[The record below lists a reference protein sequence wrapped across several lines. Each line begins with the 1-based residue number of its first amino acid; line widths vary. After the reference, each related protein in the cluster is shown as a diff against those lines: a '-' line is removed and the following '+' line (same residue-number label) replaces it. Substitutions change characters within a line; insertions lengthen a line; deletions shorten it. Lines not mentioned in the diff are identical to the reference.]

1 MTIDAV
7 TKTVTIDQIDASITD
22 WEDDELFETPVT
34 ATLVYADYSNIRIY
48 VDKGSWEGLYY
59 VGLATMHEYP
69 GDAVEF
75 AETLLYYEDYWYGT
89 DFTSPDNYYVFYN
102 SGYISLSGGWT
113 INPSTQYAIVAC
125 GIDDNGDITTN
136 VAMLDV
142 TTPGGEITGSIEFTV
157 DEVEAE
163 GIIATATPS
172 AEVGSYLYGAVTSER
187 FESVFY
193 GDEMAVANAVIN
205 TIEGIG
211 CDLDQPDGV
220 DVLSGVTTFDFDTRW
235 SINAETEYTLF
246 VFGVDGQGLVTT
258 NIAMATATTLPAEPL
273 LYTDDMS
280 LEVVSIS
287 DADIIIDVDK
297 GSFNGNYFVG
307 LSEKVYL
314 SAEEVA
320 ADLMDTQVNFFQNDM
335 GYVDNVIVFENNA
348 RVSMNIA
355 WNIDPYTYYMVVA
368 FGIDDDGNIYTNIAN
383 EVVRTSE
390 FFYGGSIDVTLES
403 VGAESIVINC
413 KPSDEIG
420 NYMYGCIPTADL
432 DTYFSGDVQ
441 AAAQEMVDQLYYA
454 GYQMMYANGYY
465 ILQGEYTID
474 VGGFWQVN
482 ADTQYTVMAFGIN
495 TTPTVN
501 SDVTT
506 IEVTTLATGSSAPAS
521 FIERT
526 AFVPV
531 LSVIDPAGANTALGC
546 RREYVQVPQQLT
558 QKSTPKLELAPVTR
572 K

>member
-1 MTIDAV
+1 
-7 TKTVTIDQIDASITD
+7 
-22 WEDDELFETPVT
+22 
-34 ATLVYADYSNIRIY
+34 
-48 VDKGSWEGLYY
+48 
-59 VGLATMHEYP
+59 
-69 GDAVEF
+69 
-75 AETLLYYEDYWYGT
+75 
-89 DFTSPDNYYVFYN
+89 
-102 SGYISLSGGWT
+102 
-113 INPSTQYAIVAC
+113 
-125 GIDDNGDITTN
+125 
-136 VAMLDV
+136 
-142 TTPGGEITGSIEFTV
+142 
-157 DEVEAE
+157 
-163 GIIATATPS
+163 
-172 AEVGSYLYGAVTSER
+172 
-187 FESVFY
+187 
-193 GDEMAVANAVIN
+193 
-205 TIEGIG
+205 
-211 CDLDQPDGV
+211 
-220 DVLSGVTTFDFDTRW
+220 
-235 SINAETEYTLF
+235 
-246 VFGVDGQGLVTT
+246 
-258 NIAMATATTLPAEPL
+258 
-273 LYTDDMS
+273 
-280 LEVVSIS
+280 
-287 DADIIIDVDK
+287 
-297 GSFNGNYFVG
+297 
-307 LSEKVYL
+307 
-314 SAEEVA
+314 
-320 ADLMDTQVNFFQNDM
+320 
-335 GYVDNVIVFENNA
+335 
-348 RVSMNIA
+348 
-355 WNIDPYTYYMVVA
+355 MVVA

-383 EVVRTSE
+383 ETVRTSE

-482 ADTQYTVMAFGIN
+482 ADTEYTVMAFGIN